1 MELLESE
8 RRILSPGCC
17 TGEREKE
24 RERERGEGR
33 GRELRTMHH
42 AILLFYLKREWKII
56 RQDRDPRD
64 SEYYTEIKHVTSRRI
79 ERQEDDET
87 LQDRQED
94 ELGGNREVRGE
105 ERWEREIPLRRAQTK
120 DTDCG
125 RHWKVTLE
133 REVRRCS
140 IFLLHLLTNNW
151 TNSVGFAAV
160 FILQCPSL
168 ICVSSVVDARCRR
181 HLWRCVC
188 SCKEG
193 VFA

>member
-64 SEYYTEIKHVTSRRI
+64 CEYYTEIKHVTSRRI

-94 ELGGNREVRGE
+94 ELGGNREVRGGRE
-105 ERWEREIPLRRAQTK
+105 MGERNTAPESANKRHRLWTSLEGNAGERGETVQHFPASPADKQLDK
-120 DTDCG
+120 LGWFCCC
-125 RHWKVTLE
+125 VY
-133 REVRRCS
+133 S
-140 IFLLHLLTNNW
+140 
-151 TNSVGFAAV
+151 S
-160 FILQCPSL
+160 
-168 ICVSSVVDARCRR
+168 VSSVD
-181 HLWRCVC
+181 LCVVSRWC
-188 SCKEG
+188 SVQEAPSEVCLLL
-193 VFA
+193 